1 MAGNVMEWVG
11 DWYDR
16 RYYEVSAEV
25 NPIGPLE
32 GEFRVIRG
40 GSWLAN
46 QEEVQVTHRMNYE
59 PSVSRANLGFRCAM
73 TAQ

>member
-1 MAGNVMEWVG
+1 MGGNVMEWVN
-11 DWYDR
+11 DWYGR
-16 RYYEVSAEV
+16 RYYEESTDT

-40 GSWLAN
+40 GSWLGSA
-46 QEEVQVTHRMNYE
+46 EEAMVTHRLNYE
-59 PSVSRANLGFRCAM
+59 PAVSRVNLGFRCAM

>member
-1 MAGNVMEWVG
+1 MEWVG

-16 RYYEVSAEV
+16 RYYETSTDT

-32 GEFRVIRG
+32 GDFKVIRG
-40 GSWLAN
+40 GSWLGSA
-46 QEEVQVTHRMNYE
+46 EDAQVTHRMNYE